1 MSPIVSGTIIFFL
14 SFNYMFPFAGY
25 GIAFIYALI
34 FGVIYFFVQNQY
46 NKEDKEEC
54 KKGKKV

>member
-1 MSPIVSGTIIFFL
+1 
-14 SFNYMFPFAGY
+14 MFPFAGY